1 MSETP
6 HTKSVVSPSP
16 ALVTDTV
23 ARKTASPRR
32 QHGGFFS
39 LRRSI
44 PQWQGILFGLL
55 CIAMIFA
62 VWWILTAGPAE
73 NRILRYSSLPSPGE
87 TFDSQQLHELWFDSA
102 LTRNLVASLRRVVLG
117 FVLAATIGIPLGV
130 LCGCFP
136 WINAFFSP
144 VNVFGRNIPIAA
156 LIPLTFALFGIGET
170 QKVMFIFIAAFAFVM
185 MDTASAIADVSS
197 RYIDTAYT
205 LGASKRQII
214 LKVLVPLAMPRVF
227 NSLRLLF
234 GLAFGY
240 IMLSELVTQGGEA
253 GGLGNIINIAQRRGH
268 QETIV
273 LVLLVIPAVAL
284 VIDRLVFLV
293 QKSLFPY
300 QYGGSGILHDC
311 WRGMMHLAE
320 SLKHLVIKPKS
331 VETALAGFNGANRLV
346 SNTNA
351 AKTTPGG

>member
-1 MSETP
+1 MSVPATP
-6 HTKSVVSPSP
+6 KPTKPPST
-16 ALVTDTV
+16 AMATDTV
-23 ARKTASPRR
+23 VHKTASPHRS
-32 QHGGFFS
+32 GGSFFA

-44 PQWQGILFGLL
+44 PQWQGILFGVACL
-55 CIAMIFA
+55 AMFFGA
-62 VWWILTAGPAE
+62 WWLLTAGPAE
-73 NRILRYSSLPSPGE
+73 ERILKYSSLPSPRE
-87 TFDSQQLHELWFDSA
+87 TFDHDQLHELWFDSA

-117 FVLAATIGIPLGV
+117 FALAAVIGIPLGV

-144 VNVFGRNIPIAA
+144 INVFGRNIPIAA

-185 MDTASAIADVSS
+185 MDTASAVADVSS

-240 IMLSELVTQGGEA
+240 IMLAELVTQGGEA
-253 GGLGNIINIAQRRGH
+253 GGLGDIINIAQRRGR
-268 QETIV
+268 QEHDH
-273 LVLLVIPAVAL
+273 AGA
-284 VIDRLVFLV
+284 DRYSSRGTDLSIGLSFLV

-300 QYGGSGILHDC
+300 QYGGDGILHDAWC
-311 WRGMMHLAE
+311 GMMHGAE
-320 SLKHLVIKPKS
+320 SLKHLVFKP
-331 VETALAGFNGANRLV
+331 TPLATVQPA
-346 SNTNA
+346 SSPATKA
-351 AKTTPGG
+351 

>member
-1 MSETP
+1 MSVPATP
-6 HTKSVVSPSP
+6 KTTKPPS
-16 ALVTDTV
+16 AAVATDTV
-23 ARKTASPRR
+23 VRKTASPNRR
-32 QHGGFFS
+32 GGSFFA

-44 PQWQGILFGLL
+44 PQWQGILFGVACL
-55 CIAMIFA
+55 AMFFGI
-62 VWWILTAGPAE
+62 WWLLTAGPAE
-73 NRILRYSSLPSPGE
+73 DRILKYTSLPSPRE
-87 TFDSQQLHELWFDSA
+87 TFDRDQLHELWFDSA
-102 LTRNLVASLRRVVLG
+102 LTRNLVASLSRVVLG
-117 FVLAATIGIPLGV
+117 FALAAVIGIPLGV

-144 VNVFGRNIPIAA
+144 INVFGRNIPIAA
-156 LIPLTFALFGIGET
+156 LIPLTFALFGIGEA

-185 MDTASAIADVSS
+185 MDTASAVADVSS

-240 IMLSELVTQGGEA
+240 IMLAELVTQGGEA
-253 GGLGNIINIAQRRGH
+253 GGLGNIILVAQRRGH

-273 LVLLVIPAVAL
+273 LVLIIIPAVAL
-284 VIDRLVFLV
+284 IIDRLVFFT

-300 QYGGSGILHDC
+300 QYGGDGLLHNA
-311 WRGMMHLAE
+311 WRGMMHGAE
-320 SLKHLVIKPKS
+320 SMKHLIFKP
-331 VETALAGFNGANRLV
+331 TPLATIQPV
-346 SNTNA
+346 SFTA
-351 AKTTPGG
+351 AKR

>member
-1 MSETP
+1 MSEPATP
-6 HTKSVVSPSP
+6 KSTTSQHS
-16 ALVTDTV
+16 ALATDTV

-32 QHGGFFS
+32 NTGGFFA

-44 PQWQGILFGLL
+44 PQWQGILFGVLCVGILL
-55 CIAMIFA
+55 G
-62 VWWILTAGPAE
+62 VWWILTLGPAE
-73 NRILRYSSLPSPGE
+73 NRILKYSSLPSPSE

-117 FVLAATIGIPLGV
+117 FLLAAGIGIPLGV

-136 WINAFFSP
+136 WINSFFSP
-144 VNVFGRNIPIAA
+144 INVFGRNIPIAA

-185 MDTASAIADVSS
+185 MDTASAVADVSS

-205 LGASKRQII
+205 LGALKRQII

-293 QKSLFPY
+293 QKSLFPH
-300 QYGGSGILHDC
+300 QYGGNGVLHVC
-311 WRGMMHLAE
+311 WRGMMHVAE
-320 SLKHLVIKPKS
+320 GIKHLIVRPKS
-331 VETALAGFNGANRLV
+331 LDEIAARSPSAGSTIPPSEMV
-346 SNTNA
+346 KPTV
-351 AKTTPGG
+351 

>member
-1 MSETP
+1 MSEAAKP
-6 HTKSVVSPSP
+6 KPVAQPSS
-16 ALVTDTV
+16 ALGTDTV
-23 ARKTASPRR
+23 VRKPASPPR
-32 QHGGFFS
+32 QGGSFFA

-55 CIAMIFA
+55 CIAAIFGLWC
-62 VWWILTAGPAE
+62 VLTAGPAE
-73 NRILRYSSLPSPGE
+73 ERILKYSTLPSPGE
-87 TFDSQQLHELWFDSA
+87 TFDREQLRELWFDSA
-102 LTRNLVASLRRVVLG
+102 LTRNLLASLRRVVLG
-117 FVLAATIGIPLGV
+117 FALAAVLGIPLGV

-136 WINAFFSP
+136 WINSFFSP
-144 VNVFGRNIPIAA
+144 INVFGRNIPIAA

-185 MDTASAIADVSS
+185 MDTASAVADVSS

-240 IMLSELVTQGGEA
+240 IMLAELVTQGGEA

-268 QETIV
+268 QETII
-273 LVLLVIPAVAL
+273 LVLIIIPAVAL
-284 VIDRLVFLV
+284 VIDRLVYFV
-293 QKSLFPY
+293 QRSLFPY
-300 QYGGSGILHDC
+300 QYGGAGLLHDA
-311 WRGMMHLAE
+311 WRGLMHGAE
-320 SLKHLVIKPKS
+320 SLKHTIVKPKS
-331 VETALAGFNGANRLV
+331 LASVQPSSLGSIKRTD
-346 SNTNA
+346 SSEA
-351 AKTTPGG
+351 A